1 MINFGKNLKYA
12 RENKELTQEAVMR
25 LTGINRKSL
34 SGYENN
40 VAQPDLMT
48 LATLAKLYDTS
59 ADHLLGIGSELSKQ
73 LPSPTECQI
82 LKKIKK
88 LDKEHLAELNALL
101 DVMIHYSS
109 ESQNDKNKS

>member
-1 MINFGKNLKYA
+1 MTNFGKNLKYA

-48 LATLAKLYDTS
+48 LATLAKLYNISTDL
-59 ADHLLGIGSELSKQ
+59 LLGIGPELSEQ
-73 LPSPTECQI
+73 LPSPAERQV

-88 LDKEHLAELNALL
+88 LDKEHLSELNALL

-109 ESQNDKNKS
+109 EPQSENK

>member
-1 MINFGKNLKYA
+1 MTNFGKNLKHA

-48 LATLAKLYDTS
+48 FATLAKLYNVS
-59 ADHLLGIGSELSKQ
+59 ADLLLGISPELSQQ
-73 LPSPTECQI
+73 LPSPAERQV

-88 LDKEHLAELNALL
+88 LDREHLSELNALL
-101 DVMIHYSS
+101 DIMIHYSS
-109 ESQNDKNKS
+109 EAQHEKSK

>member
-40 VAQPDLMT
+40 VAEPDLKT
-48 LATLAKLYDTS
+48 LATLAALYNIS
-59 ADHLLGIGSELSKQ
+59 ADSLLGIGSELSEQ
-73 LPSPTECQI
+73 LPSPAERQV

-88 LDKEHLAELNALL
+88 LDRQHLSELNALL
-101 DVMIHYSS
+101 DVMLHYSS
-109 ESQNDKNKS
+109 EHTDRQE

>member
-1 MINFGKNLKYA
+1 MTNFGKNLKHA

-48 LATLAKLYDTS
+48 FATLAKLYNVS
-59 ADHLLGIGSELSKQ
+59 ADLLLGISPELSQQ
-73 LPSPTECQI
+73 LPSPAERRV

-88 LDKEHLAELNALL
+88 LDREHLSELNALL
-101 DVMIHYSS
+101 DIMIHYSS
-109 ESQNDKNKS
+109 EAQHEKSK